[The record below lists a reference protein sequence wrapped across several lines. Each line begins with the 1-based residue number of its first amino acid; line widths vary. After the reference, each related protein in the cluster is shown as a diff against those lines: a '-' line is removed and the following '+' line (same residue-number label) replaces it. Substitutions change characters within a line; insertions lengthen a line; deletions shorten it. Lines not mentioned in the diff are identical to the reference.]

1 MIEVVMMAL
10 VAAVAHS
17 QAGPEARGQDPQSVA
32 RPDLRI
38 HAMEIDIWP
47 EYDDPRVLVIYR
59 GVLEED
65 VDLPTPFRIVIPRG
79 AQIHMAGALGE
90 QGEHLHAQFE
100 TAPRGDSLAEVR
112 YDLVTRTFYMEFY
125 YDPLSDE
132 SRRDFRYPI
141 LSDYPVSQMV
151 VRVQQPLKATEF
163 GTSPPPIDIVADN
176 QGFNYHR
183 FQLRDLKPDEP
194 KVIAISYTKRGR
206 EPSVARAGTAQAGG
220 NAMRT
225 ILIIATVGLFGV
237 IGYAVVS
244 SRRSRRSGLSHR
256 MAGRVSPAK
265 SIRGYDAK
273 YCTACGE
280 RMRQGDNYCPACGA
294 PSAAVEVG

>member
-1 MIEVVMMAL
+1 MIEVVMLAL
-10 VAAVAHS
+10 VAAVAPS
-17 QAGPEARGQDPQSVA
+17 RAGLDVGGQDPESIA

-59 GVLEED
+59 GVLEAD
-65 VDLPTPFRIVIPRG
+65 ADLPTPFTIVIPRG

-90 QGEHLHAQFE
+90 EGEHLHAQFE
-100 TAPRGDSLAEVR
+100 TLPRGDSLAEVR
-112 YDLVTRTFYMEFY
+112 YDLTARTFYMEFY
-125 YDPLSDE
+125 YDPLTDE
-132 SRRDFRYPI
+132 PQRDFQYPL

-151 VRVQQPLKATEF
+151 VRVQQPLKATDF
-163 GTSPPPIDIVADN
+163 RTSPAALDIVADN

-183 FQLRDLKPDEP
+183 FQLQDLKPDEP
-194 KVIAISYTKRGR
+194 RVIAVSYTKRGR

-225 ILIIATVGLFGV
+225 ILIIAAMGLLGV
-237 IGYAVVS
+237 VAYAVLSARRSHGAGQAVAAS
-244 SRRSRRSGLSHR
+244 GSRRPPPSR
-256 MAGRVSPAK
+256 GRD
-265 SIRGYDAK
+265 IR
-273 YCTACGE
+273 YCTECGE
-280 RMRQGDNYCPACGA
+280 KMRSGDNYCPACGA